1 MVNFSVPL
9 LLNSISRRETR
20 PQVCGYKQNFDTKS
34 NKIIFPYQ
42 VKYNNLDVQP
52 SLL

>member
-1 MVNFSVPL
+1 MRVVNFSVPL
-9 LLNSISRRETR
+9 LLNSISRKETR

-42 VKYNNLDVQP
+42 VK
-52 SLL
+52 